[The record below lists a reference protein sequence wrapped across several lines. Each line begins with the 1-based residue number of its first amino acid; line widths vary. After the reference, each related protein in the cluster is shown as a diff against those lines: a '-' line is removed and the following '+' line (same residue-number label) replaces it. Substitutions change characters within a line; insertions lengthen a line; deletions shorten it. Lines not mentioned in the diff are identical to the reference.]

1 MSIDELRK
9 HLELLREFGVE
20 RWKSGDQEFHFS
32 ARLGPNTE
40 VTVPEKDPQERL
52 ARIKREFK
60 EATNDAAE
68 EELWSAT

>member
-1 MSIDELRK
+1 MSTEELRK
-9 HLELLREFGVE
+9 YLELLQEFGVE
-20 RWKSGDQEFHFS
+20 HWKNGDQEFWFGV
-32 ARLGPNTE
+32 RMPTE
-40 VTVPEKDPQERL
+40 ATIPEKDPQERL